1 MIVTEHLFA
10 IEDQTE
16 CLISA
21 LLESDAVQNYK
32 EAKKAMYASAEVAQL
47 QKAFLEAKSAF
58 ERVEAYGIHAPDFRE
73 KQRALR
79 KAKRALDLNEI
90 VANYRFAETNV
101 QTLLDT
107 IGLKIAQLISEDIK
121 VDAGN
126 PFFERGKKHS
136 GCGGSC
142 HASERR
148 KRIYASRASLP
159 NCLGIHIKTVKTVTP
174 IWTDSLCFT
183 KNEIC
188 GDLHE

>member
-47 QKAFLEAKSAF
+47 QTAFLEAKSAL
-58 ERVEAYGIHAPDFRE
+58 ERVEAYGINAPDFRE

-79 KAKRALDLNEI
+79 KAKRSLDLNEI
-90 VANYRFAETNV
+90 VGNYRFAETNV

-142 HASERR
+142 HAS
-148 KRIYASRASLP
+148 
-159 NCLGIHIKTVKTVTP
+159 
-174 IWTDSLCFT
+174 
-183 KNEIC
+183 
-188 GDLHE
+188 

>member
-1 MIVTEHLFA
+1 MIVTERLFA

-32 EAKKAMYASAEVAQL
+32 ETKKAMYASAEVAQL

-142 HASERR
+142 HAS
-148 KRIYASRASLP
+148 
-159 NCLGIHIKTVKTVTP
+159 
-174 IWTDSLCFT
+174 
-183 KNEIC
+183 
-188 GDLHE
+188 